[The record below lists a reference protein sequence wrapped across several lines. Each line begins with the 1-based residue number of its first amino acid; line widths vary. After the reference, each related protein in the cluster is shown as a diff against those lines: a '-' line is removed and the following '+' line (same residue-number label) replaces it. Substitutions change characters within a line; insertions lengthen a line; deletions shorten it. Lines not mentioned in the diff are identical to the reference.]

1 MEKLQNYS
9 TNAFKKTEEAE
20 LKALNS
26 LKKAREEFGSLNNQS
41 ALLALAYPSEAAAIS
56 EKQLA
61 LKKAM
66 PYLEQAQKDLSC
78 YLDCDD
84 TFFYVNGLC
93 DKILNQTNDLKD
105 VIHSMNEIY
114 RVLDNLIDMVNFN
127 LSTIKGENTQCISK
141 NGF

>member
-1 MEKLQNYS
+1 MFNKETQNYS
-9 TNAFKKTEEAE
+9 TNAKTKEAG
-20 LKALNS
+20 LKAIDS

-41 ALLALAYPSEAAAIS
+41 TLLALAYPSEAAAIS

-61 LKKAM
+61 LKKVM

-114 RVLDNLIDMVNFN
+114 RVLDNLIDIINFS
-127 LSTIKGENTQCISK
+127 LVARK
-141 NGF
+141 

>member
-1 MEKLQNYS
+1 MFNKETQNYS
-9 TNAFKKTEEAE
+9 TNALKTTEEAE

-26 LKKAREEFGSLNNQS
+26 LKKARKEFGSLNNQS
-41 ALLALAYPSEAAAIS
+41 TLLALAYPSEAAAIS

-61 LKKAM
+61 LKKVM

-114 RVLDNLIDMVNFN
+114 RVLDNLIDMINFS
-127 LSTIKGENTQCISK
+127 LVARK
-141 NGF
+141 

>member
-9 TNAFKKTEEAE
+9 TNAKTKEAG
-20 LKALNS
+20 LKAIDS

-41 ALLALAYPSEAAAIS
+41 TLLALAYPSEAAAIG

-61 LKKAM
+61 LKKVM

-114 RVLDNLIDMVNFN
+114 RVLDNLIDMANFS
-127 LSTIKGENTQCISK
+127 LVARK
-141 NGF
+141 

>member
-1 MEKLQNYS
+1 MFNKETQNYS
-9 TNAFKKTEEAE
+9 TNALKTTEEAG
-20 LKALNS
+20 LKAIDS

-41 ALLALAYPSEAAAIS
+41 TLLALAYPSEAAAIS

-61 LKKAM
+61 LKKVM

-114 RVLDNLIDMVNFN
+114 RVLDNLIDMINFS
-127 LSTIKGENTQCISK
+127 LVARK
-141 NGF
+141 

>member
-1 MEKLQNYS
+1 MKKLHLFQV
-9 TNAFKKTEEAE
+9 TNLKETKEAG
-20 LKALNS
+20 LKAIDS

-41 ALLALAYPSEAAAIS
+41 TLLALAYPSEAAAIS

-61 LKKAM
+61 LKKVM

-105 VIHSMNEIY
+105 VIHEMNEIY
-114 RVLDNLIDMVNFN
+114 RALDNLIDMVDFS
-127 LSTIKGENTQCISK
+127 LITRK
-141 NGF
+141 

>member
-1 MEKLQNYS
+1 MKKLHLFQV
-9 TNAFKKTEEAE
+9 TNLKETKEAG
-20 LKALNS
+20 LKAIDS

-41 ALLALAYPSEAAAIS
+41 TLLALAYPSEAAAIS

-61 LKKAM
+61 LKKVM

-84 TFFYVNGLC
+84 TFFYANGLC

-105 VIHSMNEIY
+105 VIHEMNEIY
-114 RVLDNLIDMVNFN
+114 RALDNLIDMVDFS
-127 LSTIKGENTQCISK
+127 LITRK
-141 NGF
+141 

>member
-9 TNAFKKTEEAE
+9 TNTFEKTKEAG
-20 LKALNS
+20 LKAIDS
-26 LKKAREEFGSLNNQS
+26 LRKAREEFGSLNNQS
-41 ALLALAYPSEAAAIS
+41 TLLALAYPSEAAAIS

-61 LKKAM
+61 LKKVM

-127 LSTIKGENTQCISK
+127 LSLCLQK
-141 NGF
+141 NYLCN

>member
-1 MEKLQNYS
+1 MGKLQNYS
-9 TNAFKKTEEAE
+9 TNAFEKTEEAE

-26 LKKAREEFGSLNNQS
+26 LKKAKKEFGTLNAQS
-41 ALLALAYPSEAAAIS
+41 TLLASAYNNEGAAIG

-61 LKKAM
+61 LKKVM

-114 RVLDNLIDMVNFN
+114 RVLDNLIDMINFN
-127 LSTIKGENTQCISK
+127 LVARK
-141 NGF
+141 

>member
-1 MEKLQNYS
+1 M
-9 TNAFKKTEEAE
+9 
-20 LKALNS
+20 
-26 LKKAREEFGSLNNQS
+26 
-41 ALLALAYPSEAAAIS
+41 LALAYQSEAAAIS

-61 LKKAM
+61 LEKVM

-114 RVLDNLIDMVNFN
+114 RVLDNLIEMVDFSLITRN
-127 LSTIKGENTQCISK
+127 
-141 NGF
+141 